1 MKAILIG
8 LVSIIFLMTI
18 ISATSITPSQIEL
31 NLSAGEQTS
40 INFTINSDDNSVLQ
54 IVSDNSNCVIVNEL
68 YEVNKG
74 VNYKT
79 LTFYI
84 PADTDLSDKECNF
97 DFKFLDTKENI
108 QTFYVHSGGG
118 GTRVIQNRTNV
129 TVEVPNYIDRE
140 VTKEI
145 TKEVPIETIK
155 KIYKVSIWVSLGI
168 LLSLGILSI
177 LVIIF
182 FKLYTNERRLER
194 I

>member
-1 MKAILIG
+1 MKAILI
-8 LVSIIFLMTI
+8 LIASSIFLMNI

-108 QTFYVHSGGG
+108 QTVYVHSGGG

-129 TVEVPNYIDRE
+129 TVEVPKYIDRNI
-140 VTKEI
+140 TTEI
-145 TKEVPIETIK
+145 TKEIPSEPKIINKIPIW
-155 KIYKVSIWVSLGI
+155 IWVLIGMVVLI
-168 LLSLGILSI
+168 CIVLIFY
-177 LVIIF
+177 IIR
-182 FKLYTNERRLER
+182 RRLNQKENE
-194 I
+194 